1 MRILRLGTSDS
12 ILPLVDEGDRDVRI
26 IEQAMAA
33 EAGEPVETIAREIWP
48 EPGLPGIIQRWLERF
63 EPDMVSFKVSSYWF
77 TYSSVP
83 LRMRRLSRLGP
94 VGPAIATAGLKAA
107 ARPSVG
113 NSGPF
118 ELARRGL
125 RRTLGG
131 AMYFTP
137 EETIQVMAD
146 CLRTLARYERAVV
159 VVRGPLVAESWGCS
173 RALRERAERDRQ
185 HVDRTLAALC
195 RELRLHYTGRRV
207 APSYGEVR
215 RYRGP
220 DRLHLNAE
228 GHRRQGTEEAAAHLA
243 AWRAAHGARVPLYL
257 ESEAV
262 C

>member
-94 VGPAIATAGLKAA
+94 VGPAIAAAGLKAA

-131 AMYFTP
+131 AAGRGGLGGQPPPRGTARTP
-137 EETIQVMAD
+137 PA
-146 CLRTLARYERAVV
+146 AR
-159 VVRGPLVAESWGCS
+159 
-173 RALRERAERDRQ
+173 
-185 HVDRTLAALC
+185 
-195 RELRLHYTGRRV
+195 
-207 APSYGEVR
+207 
-215 RYRGP
+215 
-220 DRLHLNAE
+220 
-228 GHRRQGTEEAAAHLA
+228 
-243 AWRAAHGARVPLYL
+243 
-257 ESEAV
+257 
-262 C
+262 